1 MIMIRQKDWFI
12 PSTDTDDKSIL
23 KSDWAR
29 GTPGHILIFD
39 ANFPCGLSPFKET
52 KILIS
57 SFPVILLIKEFY
69 NLSYNWPHRI
79 KISSL
84 RCYLP
89 LMTNFMQKK
98 ITISV
103 ILSREIDNQRIMQS
117 SWKRYLTRHIRPKVV
132 VSDAIFP
139 LWLTLC
145 IEKKDINWFFPEIL
159 LIKNPVI
166 WLEKKHTWP
175 YSVKSG
181 SLRYFV
187 LLMNIFM

>member
-1 MIMIRQKDWFI
+1 MLNIMNKFSIFVLLQVPDCSLKKQFDFLDQIYPKNIFPIYNKKVTTKWTPGKFNKRRKEINKIESQNDNDQTKRLIYSFHRYG
-12 PSTDTDDKSIL
+12 DKSIL
-23 KSDWAR
+23 KSDWTR

-39 ANFPCGLSPFKET
+39 ANFPCGLSPFKKT

-103 ILSREIDNQRIMQS
+103 DSFQR
-117 SWKRYLTRHIRPKVV
+117 
-132 VSDAIFP
+132 
-139 LWLTLC
+139 
-145 IEKKDINWFFPEIL
+145 N
-159 LIKNPVI
+159 
-166 WLEKKHTWP
+166 
-175 YSVKSG
+175 
-181 SLRYFV
+181 
-187 LLMNIFM
+187 

>member
-1 MIMIRQKDWFI
+1 MIRQKDWFI

-23 KSDWAR
+23 KSDWTR
-29 GTPGHILIFD
+29 DTPGHILIFD
-39 ANFPCGLSPFKET
+39 ANFPCGLSPFKKT